1 MPLVAFHQL
10 SPADSNH
17 WEQKLP
23 RSCKITAVIK
33 KSCVRARPFSLRGT
47 NLSEMIEPLRKAA
60 ASSGV
65 NARDHGFT
73 LLEVLVAFAI
83 ISMALVPLLQGG
95 SESLRG
101 VDVAGQTETA
111 VALAQSHL
119 RLFEELVKPGA
130 QERQGDDGPYHW
142 RLRIVPLDSVPA
154 SALGGKRQDPT
165 VLYQVLATVSW
176 ASQGRQ
182 SSIRLVTKR
191 LSPVP
196 PMLP

>member
-1 MPLVAFHQL
+1 MQNFRVLTWTEYITGVTKQ
-10 SPADSNH
+10 
-17 WEQKLP
+17 
-23 RSCKITAVIK
+23 SCL
-33 KSCVRARPFSLRGT
+33 RARPFGFRGT
-47 NLSEMIEPLRKAA
+47 NLSGMIKTLRQGSV
-60 ASSGV
+60 SSGV
-65 NARDHGFT
+65 NVRDRGFT

-83 ISMALVPLLQGG
+83 ISLALVPLLQGG

-101 VDVAGQTETA
+101 VDVASQTETA

-119 RLFEELVKPGA
+119 RLFEELVKPDT

-165 VLYQVLATVSW
+165 VLYEVLATVSW

-182 SSIRLVTKR
+182 SSIRLDTKR
-191 LSPVP
+191 LSPV
-196 PMLP
+196 LPVLP

>member
-1 MPLVAFHQL
+1 MIEF
-10 SPADSNH
+10 
-17 WEQKLP
+17 
-23 RSCKITAVIK
+23 
-33 KSCVRARPFSLRGT
+33 LRG
-47 NLSEMIEPLRKAA
+47 SAGP
-60 ASSGV
+60 SGV
-65 NARDHGFT
+65 NARDRGFT

-119 RLFEELVKPGA
+119 RLFEELAEPGG
-130 QERQGDDGPYHW
+130 QELQGDDGPYHW

-154 SALGGKRQDPT
+154 SAIGGARQNPT

-182 SSIRLVTKR
+182 SRIQLDTKR
-191 LSPVP
+191 LSSMPPV
-196 PMLP
+196 LP